1 MVNEMNKIELLQNII
16 DNSDNIV
23 FFSGAG
29 ISTLSGL
36 KDFRSKDGLYS
47 ESFDY
52 PPEEILSH
60 HFFMHNPNY
69 FYNFYRSKLNPL
81 AYKPNI
87 IHYYLTELEKTGKLK
102 AVITQNIDNF
112 HLLAGNKNVL
122 ELHGNVMRNY
132 CTKCH
137 KAYDGDYI
145 FNSDGIPKCSCGGI
159 IKPDVVLYEE
169 PLNDKILD
177 EAIKKISQCDTLII
191 AGTSLT
197 VYPAAGLVKFFH
209 GQNLVIINRDLTS
222 YDQKADL
229 VINDDLKEVFTK
241 LHV

>member
-1 MVNEMNKIELLQNII
+1 MNKIETLQNII
-16 DNSDNIV
+16 NNSQNIV

-60 HFFMHNPNY
+60 HFFNQNPEY
-69 FYNFYRSKLNPL
+69 FFNFYRQKLNPL
-81 AYKPNI
+81 SYKPNI

-137 KAYDGDYI
+137 KFYDGDYI
-145 FNSDGIPKCSCGGI
+145 FNSDGIPTCTCGGI

-169 PLNDKILD
+169 NLNEDVLNESIKI
-177 EAIKKISQCDTLII
+177 
-191 AGTSLT
+191 
-197 VYPAAGLVKFFH
+197 H
-209 GQNLVIINRDLTS
+209 
-222 YDQKADL
+222 
-229 VINDDLKEVFTK
+229 
-241 LHV
+241 